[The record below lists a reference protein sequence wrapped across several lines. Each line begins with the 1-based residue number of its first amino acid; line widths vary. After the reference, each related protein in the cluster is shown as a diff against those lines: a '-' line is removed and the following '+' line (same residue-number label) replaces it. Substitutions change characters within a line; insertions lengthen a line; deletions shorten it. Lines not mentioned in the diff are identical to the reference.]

1 MSAEQGQVQEMLRA
15 LARLARREPT
25 PAEKVLW
32 EMLRDHRCGGLGFR
46 RQTIVG
52 PFRLDFYCP
61 AKKLAVEVDGS
72 IHQEPE
78 VLKRDADRQNILEQE
93 FGIRFVRVSN
103 EDVLKHR
110 SQTLKHILTTALLEN
125 DLNE

>member
-1 MSAEQGQVQEMLRA
+1 M
-15 LARLARREPT
+15 LARQARREPT
-25 PAEKVLW
+25 QAEKALW

-61 AKKLAVEVDGS
+61 ALKLAVEVDGS

-78 VLKRDADRQNILEQE
+78 VIKRDVDRQHILEQE

-110 SQTLKHILTTALLEN
+110 NQTLKHILATALPEDEQN
-125 DLNE
+125 T

>member
-1 MSAEQGQVQEMLRA
+1 MTPRQGQVQEMLRA
-15 LARLARREPT
+15 LARQARREPT

-32 EMLRDHRCGGLGFR
+32 EMLRDHRCDGLGFR

-93 FGIRFVRVSN
+93 FGIRFIRVGN

-110 SQTLKHILTTALLEN
+110 SQTLKYILATALLEN